1 MNQNMQPQIELN
13 NGVKIPQLGLGVW
26 KSTIED
32 AANAVHAALRNGY
45 VNSTEM
51 KQVLVKE
58 FKLPLKRMV
67 LIVMIFS

>member
-13 NGVKIPQLGLGVW
+13 NGVKILQLGLGVW

-45 VNSTEM
+45 VLIDTA
-51 KQVLVKE
+51 KQY
-58 FKLPLKRMV
+58 
-67 LIVMIFS
+67 